1 MNGEPISGID
11 PSVLKDGD
19 DYYYTWG
26 QGNCHMA
33 KLKDD
38 MYTLDETTYAEALI
52 SHEDGCQ
59 GFHEGSSLRKIG
71 DFYCLVYASEYTKE
85 YPNRG
90 GAPTKLDY
98 AVSRNVYGPYEY
110 KGTIIDNTGVDP
122 STWNNHG
129 SIIKIKDQWYVF
141 YHGSSGNRK
150 YNRRARVERIS
161 VDEENAV
168 IAQVQMTSSGFADAL
183 NPGERLDAAY
193 GCQVLGGAYF
203 TEKTGGFPMVNITSG
218 CSVSFRYFDY
228 DAEPKNWK
236 IGLGIHAFQEGTAVL
251 LVNGEKKAEI
261 AFGPEQ
267 EKEEV
272 EGTLC
277 GLSGKAELSVLF
289 QSEREGELAE
299 LYWVEQRP
307 EIPACQKQADRL
319 N

>member
-71 DFYCLVYASEYTKE
+71 IFTAWFMPASIQKNIRTA
-85 YPNRG
+85 G

-98 AVSRNVYGPYEY
+98 AVSKNVYGPYEY

-168 IAQVQMTSSGFADAL
+168 IAQVQMTSSGFADTL

-228 DAEPKNWK
+228 DDEPKNWK

-251 LVNGEKKAEI
+251 LVNEKRRPRSLSDRGRKRRRLKELCA
-261 AFGPEQ
+261 AFPAKRSFPSFFSRR
-267 EKEEV
+267 EKESWRSCT
-272 EGTLC
+272 GWN
-277 GLSGKAELSVLF
+277 SGRKFVLVK
-289 QSEREGELAE
+289 RRRI
-299 LYWVEQRP
+299 V
-307 EIPACQKQADRL
+307 
-319 N
+319 